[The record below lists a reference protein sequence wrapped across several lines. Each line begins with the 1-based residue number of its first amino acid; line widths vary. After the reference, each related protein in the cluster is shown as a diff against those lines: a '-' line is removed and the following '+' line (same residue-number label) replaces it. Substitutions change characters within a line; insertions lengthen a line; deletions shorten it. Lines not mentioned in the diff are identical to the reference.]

1 MDPRQ
6 QPPQQPQQPI
16 PNKDVPRLTGLKKR
30 QQIEVAGR
38 VVFIW
43 IAVAAAA
50 LSFCAATGQFLLAKW
65 LHNNKVIAA
74 KYQAIDTLSSSLGN
88 AKELTQEV
96 DALVANEAL
105 GSVKTDVA
113 DPNTKSVL
121 DALPTTFDPAALATS
136 LQQAILN
143 RSGVGIDNISVPQ
156 EVGEAT
162 PVVESIPQEMA
173 FSFTVSGNYDQI
185 KQAVLDVERTIRPM
199 RITNFNLVGS
209 DQDLR
214 ASVDAVTYYQPAKSV
229 EVKKE
234 TIK

>member
-6 QPPQQPQQPI
+6 QATPQQSQPA

-38 VVFIW
+38 VVFVW
-43 IAVAAAA
+43 IAIAAAA

-65 LHNNKVIAA
+65 LHNNKVITA
-74 KYQAIDTLSSSLGN
+74 KHQAVGILSSSLGN

-105 GSVKTDVA
+105 ASVKTEA
-113 DPNTKSVL
+113 TDPNTKSVL

-162 PVVESIPQEMA
+162 PVVDSIPQEMA
-173 FSFTVSGNYDQI
+173 FSFTVSGSYEQI

-199 RITNFNLVGS
+199 RITSFNLVGS

-214 ASVDAVTYYQPAKSV
+214 ASVDAVTYFQPAKSV
-229 EVKKE
+229 ELKKE
-234 TIK
+234 TVK